1 MKSVSFY
8 KPNPFNKGSASQ
20 FQYGL
25 KDGDNGLYVSIIKQA
40 SWNDQTKRGSFA
52 SNAKDPKKSKRIKL
66 NANESAGICR
76 VLAGL
81 SEKWSTVHRSGE
93 KITSLSFTPYIK
105 DGVHMGFGLSIG
117 EKAGESFM
125 LSLTKDEGYVLEVFL
140 SEHIKHGFGVAAP
153 AQVETPAQTDT
164 QDSDF

>member
-76 VLAGL
+76 VLGGQ
-81 SEKWSTVHRSGE
+81 SEKWATVHKSSD
-93 KITSLSFTPYIK
+93 KVTSLSFAPYIK
-105 DGVHMGFGLSIG
+105 DGSHIGFGLSVG
-117 EKAGESFM
+117 EKGGESFM
-125 LSLTKDEGYVLEVFL
+125 LSLTRDEGYVLEVFL

-153 AQVETPAQTDT
+153 TVSEAPIQAET